1 MMTTSR
7 RSSVGARH
15 CSTYARK
22 IVPFIGPSITK
33 GATIPSWRSPTTR
46 VMVFQWPWGT
56 APKSHQA
63 GAGGGLVDKHQS
75 GGIKQA
81 LLANPAPPRP
91 RHVRPFLLARA
102 QAFF

>member
-1 MMTTSR
+1 MVAPFVIDGAMSGAVVAQ
-7 RSSVGARH
+7 SDNQGDGLPMAVGN
-15 CSTYARK
+15 
-22 IVPFIGPSITK
+22 GPDQSF
-33 GATIPSWRSPTTR
+33 APRA
-46 VMVFQWPWGT
+46 T